1 MRYLHRMEHEPK
13 RGDVRESDWMIC
25 WGYTWKD
32 AQGNKRYQWLTP
44 ERFAEKMA
52 ADKERL
58 AKYVVDNAETIRVKQ
73 AEKYQRNADYYKA
86 KAKEYYAEN
95 QEKMLEVNRKYRKEN
110 AEHLKK
116 VQNEYR
122 AANREKPRAWNK
134 KYRDANKQK
143 INDKLRE
150 RRRND
155 PMLRLKDAIRGS
167 IRAYLGSKKTRRG
180 STFEI
185 VGCTPDFLRQHLERQ
200 FKPGMTWE
208 NYGSHWHVDHRIPLA
223 SGNSSDEIKGLSHW
237 TNLQPLEALENII
250 KSDKIPIEAGQP
262 SSIVSAG

>member
-1 MRYLHRMEHEPK
+1 MDEPK
-13 RGDVRESDWMIC
+13 RGDVRESDGMVC

-32 AQGNKRYQWLTP
+32 KDGNKRYQWLTP
-44 ERFAEKMA
+44 ERFAEKTVS
-52 ADKERL
+52 DKERL
-58 AKYVVDNAETIRVKQ
+58 AKYMADNAEAIRVKQ
-73 AEKYQRNADYYKA
+73 SEKYQKNAEYYKA

-95 QEKMLEVNRKYRKEN
+95 QEKMLDVNRQYRKEN
-110 AEHLKK
+110 AEQLKQK
-116 VQNEYR
+116 SNEYR
-122 AANREKPRAWNK
+122 AANRDKSRAWDK
-134 KYRDANKQK
+134 KYRDANKAK

-150 RRRND
+150 RRRSD

-185 VGCTPDFLRQHLERQ
+185 VGCTPDFLRGHLERQ
-200 FKPGMTWE
+200 FKDGMTWE

-223 SGNSSDEIKGLSHW
+223 SGNSADEIKGLSHW

-250 KSDKIPIEAGQP
+250 KSDKIPIDAGPP
-262 SSIVSAG
+262 STTVAAVNS

>member
-1 MRYLHRMEHEPK
+1 MDEPK
-13 RGDVRESDWMIC
+13 RGDVRESDGMVC

-32 AQGNKRYQWLTP
+32 KDGNKRYQWLTP
-44 ERFAEKMA
+44 ERFAEKTVS
-52 ADKERL
+52 DKERL
-58 AKYVVDNAETIRVKQ
+58 AKYMADNAEAIRVKQ
-73 AEKYQRNADYYKA
+73 SEKYQKNAEYYKA

-95 QEKMLEVNRKYRKEN
+95 QEKMLDVNRQYRKEN
-110 AEHLKK
+110 AEQLKQK
-116 VQNEYR
+116 SNEYR
-122 AANREKPRAWNK
+122 AANRDKSRAWDK
-134 KYRDANKQK
+134 KYRDANKAK

-150 RRRND
+150 RRRSD

-185 VGCTPDFLRQHLERQ
+185 VGCTPDFLRGHLERQ
-200 FKPGMTWE
+200 FKDGMTWE

-223 SGNSSDEIKGLSHW
+223 SGNSADEVKGLSHW

-250 KSDKIPIEAGQP
+250 KSDKIPIDAGPP
-262 SSIVSAG
+262 STTVAAVNS

>member
-1 MRYLHRMEHEPK
+1 MEHEPK
-13 RGDVRESDWMIC
+13 RGDVRESDGMIC

-58 AKYVVDNAETIRVKQ
+58 IRYAEENAEKIRLKQ
-73 AEKYQRNADYYKA
+73 AEKYQLKREYYIEKA
-86 KAKEYYAEN
+86 KQNHQSNKDRDNER
-95 QEKMLEVNRKYRKEN
+95 NRKYSKEN
-110 AEHLKK
+110 AQQINAQKLI
-116 VQNEYR
+116 YR
-122 AANREKPRAWNK
+122 SKNREKSRAWNK
-134 KYRDANKQK
+134 KYRDANKDK
-143 INDKLRE
+143 IMSKLRE

>member
-1 MRYLHRMEHEPK
+1 MDEPK
-13 RGDVRESDWMIC
+13 RGDVRESDGMVC

-32 AQGNKRYQWLTP
+32 KDGNKRYQWLTP
-44 ERFAEKMA
+44 ERFAEKTVS
-52 ADKERL
+52 DKERL
-58 AKYVVDNAETIRVKQ
+58 AKYMADNAEAIRVKQ
-73 AEKYQRNADYYKA
+73 SEKYQKNSEYYKA

-95 QEKMLEVNRKYRKEN
+95 QEKMLDVNRQYRKEN
-110 AEHLKK
+110 AEQLKQK
-116 VQNEYR
+116 SNEYR
-122 AANREKPRAWNK
+122 AANRDKSRAWDK
-134 KYRDANKQK
+134 KYRDANKVK

-155 PMLRLKDAIRGS
+155 PFRRLRDAIRGS

-185 VGCTPDFLRQHLERQ
+185 VGCTPDFLRGRLERQ
-200 FKPGMTWE
+200 FKDGMTWE

-223 SGNSSDEIKGLSHW
+223 SGNSADEIKGLSHW

-250 KSDKIPIEAGQP
+250 KSDKIPIDAGQP
-262 SSIVSAG
+262 SPTVAAVNS